1 MTKWIAAVLILGMTA
16 VTLLLEPPSPPEP
29 GLGAGVDLPPVTI
42 CPVSQGGGEST
53 GIDVVSTVNGSGQVT
68 VFSGGGP
75 VGSEPYMTGASGSA
89 SIELVDIAAVGA
101 ATGLVELPNPDAA
114 GSARIAGSASSGL
127 EGCQTTPF
135 EQTILAGGS
144 TASGRTF
151 QVQLMNPYAGEA
163 VVDLVA
169 RSESGVESAS
179 ELQDISVPA
188 RSAIVLEMSDMLPG
202 RESLT
207 MTVNAT
213 QGNVLTSGRL
223 SNGGDLALW
232 NSVAP
237 AVDWFVPVPG
247 ADAADLVIATA
258 ASTDVDYQIDLYGP
272 TGLVE
277 GARSGQVPGRGEVA
291 IDLASLEGSPTA
303 IRVVAAQPV
312 AVFLRCLADDALAL
326 TAGAAVPSQQWL
338 LPGAGATRE
347 GRGELFIL
355 NPGLDD
361 TTVLVTSR
369 RGQSL
374 AEQFVVP
381 AGQVVAFDG
390 FPGIGNGYSV
400 RGDGDVVAL
409 WTTAGDAIRSYMLG
423 VPILD
428 E

>member
-1 MTKWIAAVLILGMTA
+1 MMKWIAAALIVGMTA
-16 VTLLLEPPSPPEP
+16 VTLLLEPASPPEP
-29 GLGAGVDLPPVTI
+29 GPGAGVDLPPVTI
-42 CPVSQGGGEST
+42 CPVSQGSGEGT
-53 GIDVVSTVNGSGQVT
+53 DINVVSTVNGSGQVT

-75 VGSEPYMTGASGSA
+75 VGSETYLTGASGSA

-101 ATGLVELPNPDAA
+101 ATGLVELPNADAA

-127 EGCQTTPF
+127 EVCQTTPY
-135 EQTILAGGS
+135 EQTVLAGGS
-144 TASGRTF
+144 TVSGRTF

-163 VVDLVA
+163 IVDLVA

-188 RSAIVLEMSDMLPG
+188 RSAVVLEMSDMLPG

-207 MTVNAT
+207 LTINVS
-213 QGNVLTSGRL
+213 QGSVLTSGRL

-232 NSVAP
+232 NSAAP
-237 AVDWFVPVPG
+237 AGDWFVPVPG
-247 ADAADLVIATA
+247 GDAADLVIATA

-272 TGLVE
+272 AGLVE
-277 GARSGQVPGRGEVA
+277 GARSGQVPGRGEVS

-303 IRVVAAQPV
+303 VRVVAAQPV
-312 AVFLRCLADDALAL
+312 AVFLRSLDDNAMAL
-326 TAGAAVPSQQWL
+326 TDGAAAPSQQWL
-338 LPGAGATRE
+338 FPGAGATGE
-347 GRGELFIL
+347 GLGELFIL

-361 TTVLVTSR
+361 TTVLITSR
-369 RGQSL
+369 REQSL
-374 AEQFVVP
+374 AEQLVVP
-381 AGQVVAFDG
+381 AGQVVTFDS
-390 FPGIGNGYSV
+390 FPGVGDGYSV

-409 WTTAGDAIRSYMLG
+409 WTTAGGAMRSYMLG